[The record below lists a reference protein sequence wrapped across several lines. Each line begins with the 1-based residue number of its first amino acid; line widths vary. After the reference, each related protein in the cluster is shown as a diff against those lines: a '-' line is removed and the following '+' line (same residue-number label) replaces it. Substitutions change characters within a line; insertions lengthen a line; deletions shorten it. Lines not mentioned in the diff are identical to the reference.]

1 MAYNTRMVQ
10 PNSLSIYKNKPAR
23 VLRVGEKIAIEV
35 IGGDTFNVR
44 PKDIQVLHPGPFVNF
59 DELSPPP
66 GELEAAWEI
75 LLDISAGADPSSL
88 ENLADLIYGDFSP
101 ASAWGVWLALEDR
114 LYFERISGGVLPR
127 SREAVAQTLTDRA
140 QQAADQAAWE
150 AFLERVLEGM
160 IDPGA
165 DAGHLRDVEDL
176 ANGRRASSK
185 VLQALGRG
193 QRPEVAHGFLL
204 EQGIWT
210 EQNNPHPVR
219 LNLPLRPP
227 GMEIQDLVEET
238 RTDLTHMEAFAIDD
252 QDNRDPDDAISWD
265 GERLWVH
272 IADAAALVAADSRV
286 DLEARSRG
294 ATLYLPEG
302 AVPMLPPRAIEH
314 LGLGLQDRSPA
325 LSFGL
330 KLSEAGIID
339 SVEILRSWVQ
349 VQRLSYAEAETR
361 LEAAPFPKLLE
372 FAERYQNRRYESGA
386 LFIDLPEVIVRV
398 VEGQVV
404 IRPVVPF
411 KSRMIVREAMLMAGE
426 GAAQFARNHN
436 IPFPYASQ
444 PPINEDGLEV
454 KLPAPNSPPD
464 LAVSFT
470 LRRAM
475 APSEVKVTPEL
486 HAGIGLPTY
495 SRVTSPLRRYL
506 DLVAHQQLR
515 AFLDDKELLDDQE
528 ILARIGAA
536 QAVIGEVNRA
546 ERMSQRHWT
555 LVYLLQNPGWV
566 GEGVLVERRGRR
578 TRLVIPEFA
587 LEFHKNLPL
596 EWPLNSRVGLRST
609 GVNLSESEA
618 SFEVTPA

>member
-1 MAYNTRMVQ
+1 MVQ
-10 PNSLSIYKNKPAR
+10 SNSLVIYKNKPAR
-23 VLRVGEKIAIEV
+23 VLCVGEKISIEV

-44 PKDIQVLHPGPFVNF
+44 PKDIQVLHPGPFVSF
-59 DELSPPP
+59 DELNPPP

-75 LLDISAGADPSSL
+75 LLETSSGADPSSL
-88 ENLADLIYGDFSP
+88 ASLSDLIYGEFSP
-101 ASAWGVWLALEDR
+101 ASAWGVWLALEDQI
-114 LYFERISGGVLPR
+114 YFERSPGGVLPR

-140 QQAADQAAWE
+140 QQAVDKAAWE
-150 AFLERVLEGM
+150 AFLVQVRAGR
-160 IDPGA
+160 IDPEA
-165 DAGHLRDVEDL
+165 DAGYLREVEDL
-176 ANGRRASSK
+176 AQGRRASSK

-204 EQGIWT
+204 EHRIWT
-210 EQNNPHPVR
+210 EQKNPHPVR
-219 LNLPLRPP
+219 LNLSIRPP
-227 GMEIQDLVEET
+227 DIEIPDLAEEA
-238 RTDLTHMEAFAIDD
+238 RTDLTHLEAYAIDD

-272 IADAAALVAADSRV
+272 IADAAALVAADSQM

-302 AVPMLPPRAIEH
+302 AVPMLPHKVIDH
-314 LGLGLQDRSPA
+314 LGIGLQDRSPA

-330 KLSEAGIID
+330 QLNEAGIID

-361 LEAAPFPKLLE
+361 LEEALFPRLLE
-372 FAERYQNRRYESGA
+372 IAERYQNRRLESGA

-398 VEGQVV
+398 VEGQVM

-411 KSRMIVREAMLMAGE
+411 KSRMIVREAMLLAGE
-426 GAAQFARNHN
+426 GAAQFARKHN

-444 PPINEDGLEV
+444 PPLDESGLNV
-454 KLPAPNSPPD
+454 RVPSPDAPPD
-464 LAVSFT
+464 FAVFFA

-475 APSEVKVTPEL
+475 APSEVKVTPAL
-486 HAGIGLPTY
+486 HAGIGLSIY

-515 AFLDDKELLDDQE
+515 AFLDGKEPLEDQE
-528 ILARIGAA
+528 ILARIGAS

-546 ERMSQRHWT
+546 ERMAQRHWT
-555 LVYLLQNPGWV
+555 LVFLLQNPGWV

-578 TRLVIPEFA
+578 ARLVIPELA
-587 LEFHKNLPL
+587 LEFHKNVPVD
-596 EWPLNSRVGLRST
+596 WPLNSRLELRST
-609 GVNLSESEA
+609 GVNLPELEA
-618 SFEVTPA
+618 FFEIVTA